1 MLELKGLHLK
11 EGDFELRADLG
22 LRATGR
28 YAVIGPSGAGKS
40 TLLDAI
46 AGFRPLVSGAVSWN
60 GQPFTD
66 LSPAERP
73 LAMLFQDNNLFPHL
87 TIDRNLALALR
98 PDGGRIGA
106 EGREKIAQA
115 LADVGLA
122 GMGGRKPA
130 QLSGGQQS
138 RAALARVVLQE
149 RPIMLL
155 DEPFS
160 ALGPALKVEML
171 DLLAKVADR
180 LQALVLIV
188 THDPNDALRFAPET
202 VLVSDGIAHAPQPT
216 GPLLDNPPPALAQ
229 YLGGA

>member
-11 EGDFELRADLG
+11 EGEFELRADLS
-22 LRATGR
+22 LRAGGR

-46 AGFRPLVSGAVSWN
+46 AGFQPLVSGAVSWN
-60 GQPFTD
+60 GRPFTD

-87 TIDRNLALALR
+87 TVDRNLALALR

-106 EGREKIAQA
+106 EGREKIVQA

-188 THDPNDALRFAPET
+188 THDPNDARRFAPET
-202 VLVSDGIAHAPQPT
+202 VLVSDGVAHAPQPT